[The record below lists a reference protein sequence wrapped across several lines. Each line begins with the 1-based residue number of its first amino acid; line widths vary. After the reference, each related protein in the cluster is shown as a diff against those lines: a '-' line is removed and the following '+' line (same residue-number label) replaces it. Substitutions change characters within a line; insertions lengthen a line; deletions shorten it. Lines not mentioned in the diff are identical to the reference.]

1 MTVHYD
7 ISIIAEGWDREELL
21 AKVVDNAISAT
32 FNRLGFDKLESELSL
47 VFTNDHDIRKL
58 NAQWRNIDKP
68 TNVLSFP
75 AFDIAPG
82 NTPGPLLGDIVL
94 AHETVTR
101 EADNENKSIN
111 DHLTHLLVHGLLHLV
126 GYDHQ
131 TDDEAEQMEQLE
143 REILSN
149 LGIADPYANAK

>member
-143 REILSN
+143 REILRN
-149 LGIADPYANAK
+149 LSIADPYANAK

>member
-1 MTVHYD
+1 MTVYYD

-82 NTPGPLLGDIVL
+82 NTPGLLLGDIVL

-143 REILSN
+143 REILRN

>member
-82 NTPGPLLGDIVL
+82 NRPGPLLGDIVL

-143 REILSN
+143 REILRN